1 MDGVFVTPY
10 SDPFVAFD
18 AVWER
23 VRTTAP
29 DGFDPATIVLATA
42 DASGRP
48 SARAVLLRGVSR
60 DGFVV
65 FTNYGS
71 RKAAELEANPRAAL
85 CGFWFWLG
93 QQVRIEGRVE
103 RAPAAESDAYFRARP
118 RGSQLGAW
126 ASHQS
131 APLASRADLE
141 ARLREVSARFEG
153 REVPR
158 PEFWGGYRLVP
169 DRFEFWEEGAY
180 RLHDR
185 MVFERAGDAWALAR
199 LSP

>member
-1 MDGVFVTPY
+1 MFVTPY
-10 SDPFVAFD
+10 SDPFAAFD

-23 VRTTAP
+23 VRATAP

-42 DASGRP
+42 DPSARP
-48 SARAVLLRGVSR
+48 SARMVLLRGASR
-60 DGFVV
+60 EGFVF

-71 RKAAELEANPRAAL
+71 RKGADLESNPRAAL
-85 CGFWFWLG
+85 CGFWYWLG
-93 QQVRIEGRVE
+93 QQVRIEGQVS
-103 RAPAAESDAYFRARP
+103 RATAAESDTYFRARP

-126 ASHQS
+126 ASRQS
-131 APLASRADLE
+131 APLTGRADLE
-141 ARLREVSARFEG
+141 ARLREVTVRFDG
-153 REVPR
+153 RDVPR

-169 DRFEFWEEGAY
+169 DRFEFWEDGAY

-185 MVFERAGDAWALAR
+185 IVFERTAGAWTPTR